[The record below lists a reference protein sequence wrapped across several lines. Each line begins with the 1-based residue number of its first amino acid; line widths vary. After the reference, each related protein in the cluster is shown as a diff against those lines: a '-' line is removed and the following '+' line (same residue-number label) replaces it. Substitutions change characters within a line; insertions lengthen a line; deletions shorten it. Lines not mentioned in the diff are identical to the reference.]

1 MLLFCYVAQ
10 SLDEKKVQAVGFKFV
25 PSYPNGKAFKISSE
39 TRLVRVLGEWLY
51 RGFVVPFCLW
61 TYIALKRNNL
71 NFLKAVIKAS
81 DPIVFT
87 GYRRTCRRRLSLG

>member
-1 MLLFCYVAQ
+1 MLHNHWM
-10 SLDEKKVQAVGFKFV
+10 KKVRAVGFKFV
-25 PSYPNGKAFKISSE
+25 PTYPSGKAVKISSE

-61 TYIALKRNNL
+61 TSIALQRNL
-71 NFLKAVIKAS
+71 NFLKSVIEAS

-87 GYRRTCRRRLSLG
+87 GYRTTCRRRLS